1 MNPNY
6 LFMSTK
12 DESKIPFQLFLGNDE
27 RNAKIEAE
35 HPDLTNAQWVPAAKV
50 GQVIDIRKELCTVT
64 AESLESSLGTWK
76 GKSIFKNHETKI
88 EDHIILDEKFENPF
102 LSFLLN
108 EDTVTAL
115 ESAAGG
121 SIDAIATLV
130 KDKKLITM
138 SGVGYSILDKDKTPA
153 CTKEAGCGIAGKGA
167 AEEGGGNVN
176 IEGGISNPNIKL
188 DKTGDGKNPDPNKR
202 DKDQEEYKKKMA
214 DEKGEKQ
221 EVSFSKDQVATM
233 KAEAVKNLSDQLT
246 ATHKVEISDL
256 EKAHAAELKT
266 LGESHVTEMATQ
278 RDEVTKHVEMVESL
292 TTKFALSPDAKKAL
306 IEAKSAEDVYKLLD
320 TLKVEKAEPVV
331 AAEGAAATGCG
342 IVLGSEIEA
351 KAPKTVK
358 VEEVGNYNPYI
369 RKYEPSYR
377 EDVI

>member
-1 MNPNY
+1 M
-6 LFMSTK
+6 LTK
-12 DESKIPFQLFLGNDE
+12 DESKTPFQLFLGNDE

-50 GQVIDIRKELCTVT
+50 GQVVDIRKELCTIT
-64 AESLESSLGTWK
+64 AESLESSLGSWK

-88 EDHIILDEKFENPF
+88 EDYIILDEKFENPF

-108 EDTVTAL
+108 ENTITAL
-115 ESAAGG
+115 EAGAGG

-138 SGVGYSILDKDKTPA
+138 SGVGYSVLDKDKTPA
-153 CTKEAGCGIAGKGA
+153 CTKEAGCGIVGEGA

-176 IEGGISNPNIKL
+176 IEGGISNPNVKV
-188 DKTGDGKNPDPNKR
+188 DKIGDGKNPDPNKI

-214 DEKGEKQ
+214 DEKREKQ
-221 EVSFSKDQVATM
+221 EVSFSEDQVATM
-233 KAEAVKNLSDQLT
+233 KAEAVKTVGEQLT

-256 EKAHAAELKT
+256 EKAHAAE
-266 LGESHVTEMATQ
+266 
-278 RDEVTKHVEMVESL
+278 

-306 IEAKSAEDVYKLLD
+306 IDAKSVEDVYTLLA

-342 IVLGSEIEA
+342 IVLGSEIEG
-351 KAPKTVK
+351 KAPETVK
-358 VEEVGNYNPYI
+358 IEQVGDYDPYTG
-369 RKYEPSYR
+369 KYKPSYR
-377 EDVI
+377 EELK